1 MKRFIKNIIIK
12 ILQKTGIYVQY
23 FPTSKQIYDFLKGK
37 PLQIRKYELN
47 RIVATQKL
55 ADNHKQYEKLLK
67 AFIPDWQIEIK
78 EAQFT
83 GNGFSPS
90 NLNTYRKVTTGDKL
104 YFEKVY
110 FNDHRSL
117 QAVQW
122 FQKYIY
128 DLIKDEIKA
137 PSIQKIFRGELL
149 TIVYY
154 DYISIAELG
163 EETEERSLIQ
173 FSIILYNIS
182 CAYESYLR
190 KLAFPDLIRNF
201 KNNNHTYRR
210 HINKA
215 KTRLQEEDINIKSF
229 QKSLDHSK
237 CILTHSDI
245 HERNGFKKGILI
257 DWDFFGIYP
266 VGFDPAM
273 IYYRRMK
280 HKKVKNYHCVN
291 WLREHYRTAILEED
305 WRDFERNFIYCLF
318 VFSIKLFNKGLFKS
332 IERQLIEKLKYYSNT
347 E

>member
-12 ILQKTGIYVQY
+12 ILQRTGIYVQY

-37 PLQIRKYELN
+37 PVPIRKYELN
-47 RIVATQKL
+47 RIAATQKL

-67 AFIPDWQIEIK
+67 AFIPGWQVEIN
-78 EAQFT
+78 EAKFI
-83 GNGFSPS
+83 GKGFSPS
-90 NLNTYRKVTTGDKL
+90 NLNTYRKVTAGDKL

-110 FNDHRSL
+110 FNDHQSL
-117 QAVQW
+117 QAIQW

-137 PSIQKIFRGELL
+137 PGIQKIYRGELL
-149 TIVYY
+149 TVVYY
-154 DYISIAELG
+154 DYINIAKLG
-163 EETEERSLIQ
+163 EEIEERSLIQ
-173 FSIILYNIS
+173 FSIILYDIS
-182 CAYESYLR
+182 CTYESYFK
-190 KLAFPDLIRNF
+190 KLNIPDFIRDF

-210 HINKA
+210 HISKA
-215 KTRLQEEDINIKSF
+215 KTRLQEEEINFKAI

-245 HERNGFKKGILI
+245 HERNGFKHKILI

-266 VGFDPAM
+266 IGFDAAM

-280 HKKVKNYHCVN
+280 HSRLKNRDCII
-291 WLREHYRTAILEED
+291 WLREHYRADILEED
-305 WRDFERNFIYCLF
+305 WRDFKRNFIFCLF

-332 IERQLIEKLKYYSNT
+332 IERRLIEKLKYYSNIG
-347 E
+347 